1 MTNDFLPDVVVL
13 DPKLVLG
20 IPKNI
25 IISTMID
32 ACSHSIEGFVSK
44 IDNNLMSHFAL
55 SSLKIIFENMEGIIH
70 KPDDENILN
79 NLQYAA
85 LMAGWVQNHCLVG
98 VSHALS
104 HQMGKYDIPHGVANC
119 IFLEESI
126 VLNSKDKST
135 KKKYEDISRF
145 CGLNGINKLI
155 KVLASFIEYA
165 DYPIKLSAYGIER
178 KDFQDIAINSM
189 RDLSAKYNPV
199 DLNEKNNKNIK

>member
-70 KPDDENILN
+70 KPD
-79 NLQYAA
+79 
-85 LMAGWVQNHCLVG
+85 
-98 VSHALS
+98 
-104 HQMGKYDIPHGVANC
+104 
-119 IFLEESI
+119 
-126 VLNSKDKST
+126 
-135 KKKYEDISRF
+135 
-145 CGLNGINKLI
+145 
-155 KVLASFIEYA
+155 
-165 DYPIKLSAYGIER
+165 
-178 KDFQDIAINSM
+178 
-189 RDLSAKYNPV
+189 
-199 DLNEKNNKNIK
+199 